1 MFVKIPCELALR
13 QTLKVGHLWAR
24 FLHWNIARPNATAVA
39 DRRYSFMSAGIRKIV
54 LGTRGSEL
62 ARSQTRLVEE
72 AIRDAHPDVTIE
84 TKIIATRGDKR
95 RPIDPRAG
103 RKGLFTAE
111 INCALIGRDV
121 DIAVHSAKDLPSE
134 TSAGVEIA
142 AVLPRAP
149 IDDLLV
155 SKHPGGLSSLPDGAM
170 VATGSVRRTHQLLWK
185 RADLDIIDL
194 RGNVPTR
201 LRKLAENEWDAIVL
215 ARAGLERL
223 GLLAARSEISFGG
236 QRFFLETLPCEVFL
250 PAGGQGIIVLQVR
263 SDDQRTKTIV
273 DPVNDRGTLLCLQA
287 EREFLRRLQGDC
299 NCPVGVLA
307 NIEDGKMKMR
317 AQVFLQGAVAPHQ
330 GEVEGQPDECERL
343 AIELLDRLRAPAS
356 AQSYGSAG
364 EHEHE

>member
-1 MFVKIPCELALR
+1 
-13 QTLKVGHLWAR
+13 
-24 FLHWNIARPNATAVA
+24 
-39 DRRYSFMSAGIRKIV
+39 MSAGGRKIV

-62 ARSQTRLVEE
+62 ARAQTRLVEE
-72 AIRDAHPDVTIE
+72 AIRGAHPDVTIE
-84 TKIIATRGDKR
+84 TKVVTTKGDKVR
-95 RPIDPRAG
+95 VVDPRAG

-111 INCALIGRDV
+111 IERALVARDV

-134 TSAGVEIA
+134 TSQAAEIA

-149 IDDLLV
+149 INDVLV
-155 SKHPGGLSSLPDGAM
+155 SKHPGGLSSLAAGAI
-170 VATGSVRRTHQLLWK
+170 VATGSVRRRHQLLWK
-185 RADLDIIDL
+185 RADLDIIDV

-201 LRKLAENEWDAIVL
+201 LRKLAENEWDAVVL

-223 GLLAARSEISFGG
+223 GLLHARTEIRFEG
-236 QRFFLETLPCEVFL
+236 QRFFLEILPCDVFL

-287 EREFLRRLQGDC
+287 ERGFLRRLQGDC
-299 NCPVGVLA
+299 NCPVGVRA

-317 AQVFLQGAVAPHQ
+317 AQVFLQDAVAPHQ
-330 GEVEGQPDECERL
+330 GEVEGEPDRRERL
-343 AIELLDRLRAPAS
+343 AAELLDRLRAPAS
-356 AQSYGSAG
+356 AQSYGLAG